1 MKISAAVG
9 IAIAS
14 LGIGLASFSL
24 SARAE
29 CAYPKAPAAV
39 PDGKTASE
47 AEMIEAMKAF
57 KAYNEEVT
65 AFGSCLDQET
75 KNRAAGTAQLMQLK
89 TLQMKKHNAAVDE
102 LQSKAKL
109 FNEQVRLFKARAT

>member
-1 MKISAAVG
+1 MKISASQG
-9 IAIAS
+9 IAIAVF
-14 LGIGLASFSL
+14 GIALASFSIA
-24 SARAE
+24 ARAE
-29 CAYPKAPAAV
+29 CPYPKAPAVV

-65 AFGSCLDQET
+65 AFGACLDEET
-75 KNRAAGTAQLMQLK
+75 KNKAAGTAQLMQLK

-102 LQSKAKL
+102 LQAKAKL
-109 FNEQVRLFKARAT
+109 FNEQVRIFKARAT

>member
-1 MKISAAVG
+1 MKISASQG
-9 IAIAS
+9 IAIAVF
-14 LGIGLASFSL
+14 GISLASFSIA
-24 SARAE
+24 ARAE
-29 CAYPKAPAAV
+29 CPYPKAPAVV

-65 AFGSCLDQET
+65 AFGACLDEET
-75 KNRAAGTAQLMQLK
+75 KNKAAGTAQLMQLK

-102 LQSKAKL
+102 LQAKAKL
-109 FNEQVRLFKARAT
+109 FNEQVRIFKARAT

>member
-1 MKISAAVG
+1 MKISASLG
-9 IAIAS
+9 IAIAA
-14 LGIGLASFSL
+14 LGIALASFSL
-24 SARAE
+24 AAHADCS
-29 CAYPKAPAAV
+29 YPKAPAAM

-65 AFGSCLDQET
+65 AFATCLDVET
-75 KNRAAGTAQLMQLK
+75 KNKAAGTAQLMQLK

-102 LQSKAKL
+102 LQQKAKV
-109 FNEQVRLFKARAT
+109 FNEQVRLYKARAT